1 MQRFRAAAWFAAYLV
16 VLLLAL
22 IWAADGLVALKA
34 PLLDIGR
41 AKVGDGIVGIAAQL
55 GLAPAGVMNLAL
67 ALAGMKLMISAFLLL
82 TVAVAAYEWR
92 SFGASDNA
100 MLDVGIFLSAIAST
114 IAALPVVTQGGV
126 LLQAALGEML
136 LCVIASGLAWYG
148 HGRVAPPVSTRVMA
162 LG

>member
-1 MQRFRAAAWFAAYLV
+1 MQRFRAAAWFAAYLA

-41 AKVGDGIVGIAAQL
+41 AKVGDGIIGIATQL
-55 GLAPAGVMNLAL
+55 GLSSAGVMNLAL

-82 TVAVAAYEWR
+82 TVVVAAHEWR

-114 IAALPVVTQGGV
+114 IAALPVVAQGGV
-126 LLQAALGEML
+126 PLQAALGEML

-148 HGRVAPPVSTRVMA
+148 HGRVAPPASTRVMA
-162 LG
+162 MG

>member
-1 MQRFRAAAWFAAYLV
+1 MRRFRAAAWFAAYLV

-41 AKVGDGIVGIAAQL
+41 RDVGDGIIRMATLL
-55 GLAPAGVMNLAL
+55 GLSPAGVMNMAL

-82 TVAVAAYEWR
+82 TVSVASYEWR
-92 SFGASDNA
+92 RFGASDNA
-100 MLDVGIFLSAIAST
+100 MLDVGIFLSAVASA
-114 IAALPVVTQGGV
+114 IAALPVMAQGGIP
-126 LLQAALGEML
+126 LQAALGEML

-148 HGRVAPPVSTRVMA
+148 RGYMAPAVSTRVMA
-162 LG
+162 PG